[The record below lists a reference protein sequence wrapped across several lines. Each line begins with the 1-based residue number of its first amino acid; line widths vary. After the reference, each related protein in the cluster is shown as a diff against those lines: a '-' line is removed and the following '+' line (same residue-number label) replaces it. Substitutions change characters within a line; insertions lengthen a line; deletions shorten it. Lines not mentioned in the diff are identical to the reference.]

1 MAKLQFNGKNIKIN
15 RFITSKEVKPTSM
28 KYHVLGMAEYI
39 LPALEEIH
47 GTESII
53 PDYLELKDILTI
65 EYEEYGIHI
74 LRFQVLKRKRTKK
87 VYSQLQKELE
97 YHFNP
102 DGPIKSKFIND
113 FDQEVLMIIHYSF

>member
-1 MAKLQFNGKNIKIN
+1 MAKLQFNGKDIKLN
-15 RFITSKEVKPTSM
+15 RFIADKEVTPTSM
-28 KYHVLGMAEYI
+28 KYHVFGMAEYI

-47 GTESII
+47 GTKSII
-53 PDYLELKDILTI
+53 PEYLELKDILTI

-74 LRFQVLKRKRTKK
+74 LRFQVLKRTKE

-102 DGPIKSKFIND
+102 DGPIESKFIND

>member
-1 MAKLQFNGKNIKIN
+1 MAKLQFNGKNIKLN
-15 RFITSKEVKPTSM
+15 RFITDKRVTTSSM
-28 KYHVLGMAEYI
+28 KYYVFGMAEYI

-53 PDYLELKDILTI
+53 PDYLELKDISTI

-74 LRFQVLKRKRTKK
+74 LRFKVLRKTKEVWDRLKR
-87 VYSQLQKELE
+87 ELE

-102 DGPIKSKFIND
+102 DGPIESKFIND
-113 FDQEVLMIIHYSF
+113 FDTEVLMIIHYSF

>member
-1 MAKLQFNGKNIKIN
+1 MAKLLFNGKTIKLN
-15 RFITSKEVKPTSM
+15 RFITDKRVTTSSM
-28 KYHVLGMAEYI
+28 KHHVFGMADYI

-53 PDYLELKDILTI
+53 PDYLELKDISTI

-74 LRFQVLKRKRTKK
+74 LRFKVLRKTKEVWDRLKR
-87 VYSQLQKELE
+87 ELE

-102 DGPIKSKFIND
+102 DGPIESKFIND
-113 FDQEVLMIIHYSF
+113 FDKEVLMIIHYSF

>member
-1 MAKLQFNGKNIKIN
+1 MAKLQFNGKNIKLN
-15 RFITSKEVKPTSM
+15 RFITDKRVTTSSM
-28 KYHVLGMAEYI
+28 KHHIFGMAEYI

-53 PDYLELKDILTI
+53 PEYLELKNVSTI

-74 LRFQVLKRKRTKK
+74 LRFKVLKGTKEVWDRLKR
-87 VYSQLQKELE
+87 ELE

-102 DGPIKSKFIND
+102 DGPIESKFIND
-113 FDQEVLMIIHYSF
+113 FDKEVLMIIHYSF

>member
-1 MAKLQFNGKNIKIN
+1 MAKLQFNGKDIKLN
-15 RFITSKEVKPTSM
+15 RFINNKGVTTTSM
-28 KYHVLGMAEYI
+28 KHHVFGMAEYI
-39 LPALEEIH
+39 LPSLEEIH

-53 PDYLELKDILTI
+53 PEYLELKDVSTL

-74 LRFQVLKRKRTKK
+74 LRFEVLKKTTEVWDRLK
-87 VYSQLQKELE
+87 KELE

-102 DGPIKSKFIND
+102 DGPIESKFIND